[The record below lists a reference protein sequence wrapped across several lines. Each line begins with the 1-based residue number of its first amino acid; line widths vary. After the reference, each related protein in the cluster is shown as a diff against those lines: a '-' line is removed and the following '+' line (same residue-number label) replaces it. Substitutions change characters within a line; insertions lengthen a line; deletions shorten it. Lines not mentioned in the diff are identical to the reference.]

1 MKQYIDTVKQIL
13 AEGTRQPNRTGI
25 DTISLPGVMM
35 KFDLSKFFPAIT
47 TRKMPFKSAVGEL
60 IGFMRGTRNAQDF
73 RDLGCKVWDQNANE
87 NQQWLAN
94 PHRRSEDDLGRFYGV
109 QWREWNAFKV
119 VDNDLHRADGY
130 DPEDH
135 GYTFITHA
143 WDESLG
149 GRTDTGFGIYHKK
162 IDQIAQCIQTILTN
176 PTDRRIIFHAWNPAE
191 LDEMSLPPC
200 HLLYQFHPNPVTK
213 ELSMTLYIR
222 SNDFGLGTPFNITE
236 GAAMLSLFAKLT
248 GYTPKWF
255 TYFVGDAHVYVNHLE
270 MLNEMFQREPLES
283 PTLKLSD
290 NIPDFSV
297 TGEYDPEWMHKI
309 KPSDFELVG
318 YTHHP
323 ALTAPMAV

>member
-1 MKQYIDTVKQIL
+1 MKQYLDTVKQIL
-13 AEGTRQPNRTGI
+13 EEGTRQPNRTGI
-25 DTISLPGVMM
+25 DTISMPGAMM
-35 KFDLSKFFPAIT
+35 KFDLSKGFPAIT
-47 TRKMPFKSAVGEL
+47 TRRMPFKSAVGEL
-60 IGFMRGTRNAQDF
+60 IGFMRGTRSAKDF

-87 NQQWLAN
+87 NKSWLAN
-94 PHRRSEDDLGRFYGV
+94 PYRLGEDDLGRFYGV

-119 VDNDLHRADGY
+119 VPVMYGSAD
-130 DPEDH
+130 P
-135 GYTFITHA
+135 
-143 WDESLG
+143 DETQWEFLDIVHSQSLG
-149 GRTDTGFGIYHKK
+149 DNENGFMLYHKK
-162 IDQIAQCIQTILTN
+162 VDQIAECINTILTN
-176 PTDRRIIFHAWNPAE
+176 PNDRRIIFHAWNPAE

-248 GYTPKWF
+248 GYKPKWF
-255 TYFVGDAHVYVNHLE
+255 TYFVGDAHVYVNHLD
-270 MLNEMFQREPLES
+270 MLNEMFAREPLPS
-283 PTLKLSD
+283 PQLKLSD

-297 TGEYDPEWMHKI
+297 DGKYDPEWMHKI

-318 YTHHP
+318 YEHHP